1 MIDDEERALF
11 RAEMV
16 SVKPLTPSGKQLVS
30 LKKVAHQKL
39 IATMK
44 PTPPAFISTQRT
56 EDRKKTIV
64 YQQNFLTQ
72 SDMGVEWLS
81 ADQVL
86 SYGSSGISAQHLKQL
101 RLGKLAINAVLDLH
115 GDTVDSACERLFK
128 FMQRAQARH
137 CRVVK
142 IIHGKGLHAKDG
154 TARLKSHVAKW
165 LQQFDCVLAFH
176 SAPTTL
182 GGRGAVLV
190 MLRRDGLRQD

>member
-1 MIDDEERALF
+1 MIDDEELALF
-11 RAEMV
+11 RAEMA
-16 SVKPLTPSGKQLVS
+16 SVKPLTPSGKQLVA
-30 LKKVAHQKL
+30 LKKVTPQKL
-39 IATMK
+39 IATVK
-44 PTPPAFISTQRT
+44 PTLSSFIRVQRT
-56 EDRKKTIV
+56 AE
-64 YQQNFLTQ
+64 QQNFLTQ

-128 FMQRAQARH
+128 FVQRAQARH

-176 SAPTTL
+176 SAPTSL

-190 MLRRDGLRQD
+190 MLRRDGLRHD